1 MSKFSDLAKA
11 RRESKDAPVE
21 MPDTTV
27 VNPIELPVET
37 QPRKGRP
44 KGKRS
49 DPEFEQ
55 VTAYIRRE
63 TYRNIKIKLLQEG
76 SDREFS
82 ELLEDLLTE
91 YLKN

>member
-1 MSKFSDLAKA
+1 
-11 RRESKDAPVE
+11 
-21 MPDTTV
+21 
-27 VNPIELPVET
+27 
-37 QPRKGRP
+37 
-44 KGKRS
+44 
-49 DPEFEQ
+49 